1 MATHSILLPLPMK
14 SSIFKLPVL
23 DEDWWIVYAVV
34 FGAIALIV
42 IFFITLLCYLEM
54 ATNKE
59 M

>member
-1 MATHSILLPLPMK
+1 MK